1 MSKDELLYF
10 RTCYVFLR
18 SKQLTLKTIIYLM
31 RCKIPK
37 IRQWY
42 YIQKWVKLRIFSLK
56 TLTFLEENFTDE
68 YKNAIKSWPFSVL

>member
-10 RTCYVFLR
+10 RTCYVFR
-18 SKQLTLKTIIYLM
+18 ASKRLTMKTIVYLM

-56 TLTFLEENFTDE
+56 TLSFLEENFTDE